1 LVLEEQ
7 ILRYYLKIISSLFD
21 NVIEITFVI
30 TGPWSEPVIEK
41 LDGVK
46 VL

>member
-1 LVLEEQ
+1 ME
-7 ILRYYLKIISSLFD
+7 LKFYDKSLFD
-21 NVIEITFVI
+21 NVLEFTYVI